1 MYRKTL
7 TKQQTKNATFFAK
20 VEKRKGMMISNFKGH
35 GSVVDM
41 GKLGQNAE
49 K

>member
-1 MYRKTL
+1 MQR
-7 TKQQTKNATFFAK
+7 FFAK
-20 VEKRKGMMISNFKGH
+20 AEKQRDMMISNFKGH